1 MMRGYLS
8 LLMLAAR
15 STVYKISGLLLLMGA
30 LEMALFYRLLQ
41 KSSVH
46 PEGLEGL
53 IDLSGIPIV
62 CGGAFLVLCLILS
75 LNGYESGGSK
85 IRYTLQRLSL
95 SEEAIAL
102 LWSVYYLACFLIFW
116 AVQLFIILW
125 LGRLYVSAVDPAYI
139 NEQTIFLAF
148 YRNSFLH
155 SLLPLEETSRFLRN
169 GALLLG
175 LSLGAACLPFKQR
188 RGKRDIAMSFLAVF
202 TFWVFPQEM
211 GRFGS
216 DAWIWLL
223 ALSLAGHSLYY
234 ILWGKANEEF

>member
-1 MMRGYLS
+1 MRGYLS

-15 STVYKISGLLLLMGA
+15 STIYKISGLLLLMGA
-30 LEMALFYRLLQ
+30 LETALFYRLLQ

-46 PEGLEGL
+46 PDGLEGL

-62 CGGAFLVLCLILS
+62 CGVAFLGLCLILS
-75 LNGYESGGSK
+75 LNGYEAGGSK
-85 IRYTLQRLSL
+85 IKYTLQRLSL
-95 SEEAIAL
+95 SEEAVAL
-102 LWSVYYLACFLIFW
+102 LWSAYYLACFLIFW
-116 AVQLFIILW
+116 AAQLFIILC

-139 NEQTIFLAF
+139 SEQTIFLAF

-155 SLLPLEETSRFLRN
+155 SLLPLEETSRLLRN

-175 LSLGAACLPFKQR
+175 LSLGAASLPLKQR
-188 RGKRDIAMSFLAVF
+188 RGKRDIVMSFLAVF
-202 TFWVFPQEM
+202 TFWIFPQEM

-223 ALSLAGHSLYY
+223 ALSLAGHSAYY
-234 ILWGKANEEF
+234 ILWGKSNEEF